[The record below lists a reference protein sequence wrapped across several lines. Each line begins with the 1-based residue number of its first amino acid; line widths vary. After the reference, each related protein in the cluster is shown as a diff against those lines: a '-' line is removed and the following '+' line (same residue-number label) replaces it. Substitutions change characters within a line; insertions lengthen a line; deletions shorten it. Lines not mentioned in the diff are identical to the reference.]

1 MSNLSASDSNRSQY
15 RILGL
20 VGQGQ
25 FGQVFCA
32 IHRQTGQLVAL
43 KNLDQ
48 HRFPTYKFLREL
60 RFLLSLRHPH
70 IVTCHAL
77 EHNRTGRY
85 LVMDYCEGG
94 TVRNVMDNS
103 ALLPHTQAIQL
114 VLDILAGLEQAH
126 SRNIV
131 HCDIK
136 PENTLLSLRDRHWV
150 ARISDFGVARLS
162 QELGYHGAGNTGSPA
177 YMAPERFYGQYSKS
191 SDLYSVGVFLYELLV
206 GHRPFS
212 GTPNQLM
219 SAHLNH
225 PLKLPDTLA
234 EVWHPILKTAL
245 QKLAARRFQ
254 SATEMRLAIQQ
265 AIAQSEMNLPS
276 RDPPVSFLVDSSP
289 VPNLLVVASCF
300 PLSAPVTAIGL
311 MTESSAALTNLY
323 LVSGAHL
330 FRWCAQQMSDR
341 HPVPH
346 LLPSAPWHCAD
357 PIQAIAMRSH
367 GCFVITTRAVFL
379 VDSEATSLGKS
390 PPDSL
395 RPIAQLSQPCQVAI
409 DAKGNWLAC
418 LTTDPLPGSLKFV
431 PLLAKR
437 GGWLTPETMSLATWR
452 SPRHPTSI
460 LALDA
465 HHVAVVSAVNTD
477 PNTRVDTS
485 EGSVL
490 DLFTRRGHRLES
502 LHLPLPLRYLR
513 TTPTPYRLIGTDA
526 LEPNILVMIDL
537 RPYRIKRLK
546 VAIAPQ
552 FCEITHWGLILANT
566 AGYILLLD
574 HYGHVVGNLQ
584 GPSHVTA
591 IAYFQRHLLLTT
603 WNGAKGGLYI
613 ADLSQ
618 SEIDLMF

>member
-1 MSNLSASDSNRSQY
+1 MSNSSAPDLSRSKY

-32 IHRQTGQLVAL
+32 LHRQTGQFVAL

-94 TVRNVMDNS
+94 TVRNVMDSS
-103 ALLPHTQAIQL
+103 ALLPQAQAVQL

-126 SRNIV
+126 DRNIV

-136 PENTLLSLRDRHWV
+136 PENILLSLRDRRWM

-191 SDLYSVGVFLYELLV
+191 SDIYSVGIILYELMV

-219 SAHLNH
+219 LAHLNQ
-225 PLKLPDTLA
+225 PLTLPETLA
-234 EVWHPILKTAL
+234 PVWQPILKTAL

-254 SATEMRLAIQQ
+254 SATEMRLALQQ
-265 AIAQSEMNLPS
+265 AIAQSEINLSTP
-276 RDPPVSFLVDSSP
+276 DPPLSFSVDPSP
-289 VPNLLVVASCF
+289 VPNPLVVASCF
-300 PLSAPVTAIGL
+300 PLSAPVTAIGW
-311 MTESSAALTNLY
+311 TAAETSSALTNLY
-323 LVSGAHL
+323 LVSGTHL
-330 FRWCAQQMSDR
+330 FRWYTQSPADSD
-341 HPVPH
+341 PSH
-346 LLPSAPWHCAD
+346 LFPSAPLHCAD
-357 PIQAIAMRSH
+357 PIQAIEMRSP
-367 GCFVITTRAVFL
+367 GCFVITNRAVFL
-379 VDSEATSLGKS
+379 VPSDASSLTNLLPESG
-390 PPDSL
+390 L
-395 RPIAQLSQPCQVAI
+395 RPIAQFPQPCQVAM
-409 DAKGNWLAC
+409 DARANWLAYI
-418 LTTDPLPGSLKFV
+418 TIDPLPGSLKFL
-431 PLLAKR
+431 PLHAKP
-437 GGWLTPETMSLATWR
+437 GMWLTPAPMPLTAWQHQHPLSL
-452 SPRHPTSI
+452 

-477 PNTRVDTS
+477 PIARSKS
-485 EGSVL
+485 EGTVF
-490 DLFTRRGHRLES
+490 DLFTRRGQRLAR
-502 LHLPLPLRYLR
+502 LHLPLPLGYLR
-513 TTPTPYRLIGTDA
+513 TTPTPYRLLGTDA
-526 LEPNILVMIDL
+526 LEPNILVTIDL
-537 RPYRIKRLK
+537 KPYRMKRLK

-552 FCEITHWGLILANT
+552 FFEITHWGIILANT
-566 AGYILLLD
+566 EGRILLLD

-584 GPSHVTA
+584 GPPHVKA

-603 WNGAKGGLYI
+603 WTGTKGGLYI